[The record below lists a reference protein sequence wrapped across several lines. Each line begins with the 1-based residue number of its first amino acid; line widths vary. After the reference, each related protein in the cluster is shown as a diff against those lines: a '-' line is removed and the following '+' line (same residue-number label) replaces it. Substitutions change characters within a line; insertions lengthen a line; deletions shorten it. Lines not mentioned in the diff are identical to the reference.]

1 MINEEMIIPEIN
13 EKTIESMVYFV
24 RNQKVMFDFDL
35 AKIYGY
41 ETKTFNQQVKRNKK
55 ISEWFYVSIK

>member
-55 ISEWFYVSIK
+55 ISE